1 MNSLPA
7 APPLVQLAQA
17 APPTGSFAPFT
28 SSDAAAKAAAAVVA
42 EPVAGAAPGTPTP
55 AGGAV
60 LAAPSAAV
68 GMQAPAAAGAAS
80 GHRFPAYTSVDVDG
94 PYIAITF
101 DDGPNPET
109 TPKLLKML
117 EARGVKATFFVVGT
131 RASENPD
138 LLRRM
143 VAEGHEVGNHSWNH
157 PQLPKVS
164 VAEADRQVAD
174 TSAAIRAAI
183 GKDPLYIRPP
193 YGAMTSALRKHIED
207 KFGLAMV
214 YWSADSLD
222 WKNRDAQAIY
232 DKVMAQTRAG
242 GIILMH
248 DIHATTVAAVPRV
261 LDALLAKGYKFVTV
275 SDLIAM
281 HKPAPAKEVAALAP
295 PVVRKKPKPAA
306 TANAPKPVKPVAAS
320 ASNDPVA
327 PRPAAAVKRGTPP
340 SSNSSLF

>member
-1 MNSLPA
+1 MFHSSPAASALNPLPP

-28 SSDAAAKAAAAVVA
+28 ASDAGPPRPAAVVA
-42 EPVAGAAPGTPTP
+42 EPVAGTPTP

-143 VAEGHEVGNHSWNH
+143 VAEG
-157 PQLPKVS
+157 
-164 VAEADRQVAD
+164 
-174 TSAAIRAAI
+174 T
-183 GKDPLYIRPP
+183 
-193 YGAMTSALRKHIED
+193 
-207 KFGLAMV
+207 
-214 YWSADSLD
+214 
-222 WKNRDAQAIY
+222 
-232 DKVMAQTRAG
+232 
-242 GIILMH
+242 
-248 DIHATTVAAVPRV
+248 
-261 LDALLAKGYKFVTV
+261 
-275 SDLIAM
+275 
-281 HKPAPAKEVAALAP
+281 
-295 PVVRKKPKPAA
+295 
-306 TANAPKPVKPVAAS
+306 
-320 ASNDPVA
+320 
-327 PRPAAAVKRGTPP
+327 
-340 SSNSSLF
+340 